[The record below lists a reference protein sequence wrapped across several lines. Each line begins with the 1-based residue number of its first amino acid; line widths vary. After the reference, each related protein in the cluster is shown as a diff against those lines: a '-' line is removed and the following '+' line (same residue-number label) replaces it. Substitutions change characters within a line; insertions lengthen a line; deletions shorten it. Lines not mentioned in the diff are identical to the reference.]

1 MKSFDFPQNA
11 AIAIGLMGLINPAT
25 HLAGA
30 LLLFVLT
37 VGAFVPLGWKASKWL
52 QANTMRSAGKLD
64 AAFGLTGVL
73 VFSHTLS
80 PPADSIVAAVAL
92 SGLAIILTLVLR
104 RLEPQASRIPTYG
117 AYGVIPQPVAASR

>member
-37 VGAFVPLGWKASKWL
+37 VGAFVHLGWKASKWL